1 LPRDFCRLLG
11 LGCPKQAF
19 AKIVA
24 RLVRSALPFWT
35 AFPKKGTNSHQSI
48 KNLINTLSD
57 FEFKLL

>member
-1 LPRDFCRLLG
+1 LPLAWAG
-11 LGCPKQAF
+11 MPKTSFRKNSGAL
-19 AKIVA
+19 A
-24 RLVRSALPFWT
+24 ALPFWT